1 MITTQT
7 ETILAQATPGAAS
20 GEGILFPV
28 VLIALSVFLV
38 GIACFLLLVRVI
50 FKKNGRFPSP
60 HIHDNAA
67 LRKRGIDCAGHQSN
81 N

>member
-1 MITTQT
+1 MITTLT
-7 ETILAQATPGAAS
+7 ETILAQINADAPS
-20 GEGILFPV
+20 GRGMMFPV
-28 VLIALSVFLV
+28 VLITLSVFLV

-81 N
+81 K